1 MQRIVLSFSRM
12 ENFKVIIFI
21 LAVLISL
28 SALIDKLKLPY
39 PVLLVLVGLII
50 GFVPVLPDLALD
62 PDVVFLVFLPPLL
75 YDAASRTSWLDFKT
89 NIRSISTLGIS
100 LVFFTTVI
108 VAITAYYLIPAF
120 SWPMAFLLGA
130 IISPPDAIAA
140 TGIIKGLG
148 LNKKVI
154 SILEGESLVNDAS
167 ALIAYRYAL
176 AASITGSF
184 VFWQAGIEFLLI
196 TGGGVIVGLI
206 VGYVLIFIHK
216 RIDNYPIVETS
227 LTLLTPFLS
236 YLLAEQVHASGILAV
251 VSTGL
256 FISWR
261 SPEIFSYETRI
272 QTRLVWD
279 TLIFLLNGFIFILI
293 GLQLPGIL
301 KQLPEYKFSTLLGY
315 GLLIS
320 LATIFVRILWVF
332 TSASLSRI
340 FSPKNKNANNGDE
353 SADKDQA
360 DTWKNVV
367 IVAWTGT
374 RGVISMA
381 TALAL
386 PLALKNGKLFTQRP
400 LILFLCFVVIFVTL
414 VVQGF
419 SLPLLIRLL
428 KVKPSVNEDK
438 EEKELQLY
446 LDQSTLHF
454 IDHEFNPKPEPVI
467 IKELKLKYEQSAI
480 KLVKEIGTHTR
491 NERKTEQM
499 PVRTLTPLQEAQKEI
514 SRFQRELLL
523 KLHKDGNFSDTA
535 IRKVERDMDI
545 DELKFNQLLPKE
557 NNKGN

>member
-1 MQRIVLSFSRM
+1 M

>member
-1 MQRIVLSFSRM
+1 M

-184 VFWQAGIEFLLI
+184 VFWQAGIEFLLV

-206 VGYVLIFIHK
+206 VGYVLDI
-216 RIDNYPIVETS
+216 YS
-227 LTLLTPFLS
+227 
-236 YLLAEQVHASGILAV
+236 Q
-251 VSTGL
+251 
-256 FISWR
+256 
-261 SPEIFSYETRI
+261 
-272 QTRLVWD
+272 
-279 TLIFLLNGFIFILI
+279 
-293 GLQLPGIL
+293 
-301 KQLPEYKFSTLLGY
+301 
-315 GLLIS
+315 
-320 LATIFVRILWVF
+320 
-332 TSASLSRI
+332 
-340 FSPKNKNANNGDE
+340 KN
-353 SADKDQA
+353 
-360 DTWKNVV
+360 
-367 IVAWTGT
+367 
-374 RGVISMA
+374 
-381 TALAL
+381 
-386 PLALKNGKLFTQRP
+386 
-400 LILFLCFVVIFVTL
+400 
-414 VVQGF
+414 
-419 SLPLLIRLL
+419 
-428 KVKPSVNEDK
+428 
-438 EEKELQLY
+438 
-446 LDQSTLHF
+446 
-454 IDHEFNPKPEPVI
+454 
-467 IKELKLKYEQSAI
+467 
-480 KLVKEIGTHTR
+480 
-491 NERKTEQM
+491 
-499 PVRTLTPLQEAQKEI
+499 
-514 SRFQRELLL
+514 
-523 KLHKDGNFSDTA
+523 
-535 IRKVERDMDI
+535 
-545 DELKFNQLLPKE
+545 
-557 NNKGN
+557 